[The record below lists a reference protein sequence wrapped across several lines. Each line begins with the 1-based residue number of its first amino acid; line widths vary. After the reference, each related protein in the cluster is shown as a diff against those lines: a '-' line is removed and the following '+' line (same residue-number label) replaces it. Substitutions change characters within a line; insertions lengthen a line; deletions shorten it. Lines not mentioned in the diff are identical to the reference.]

1 MESEIERAAAQ
12 VLNRCSDPSVS
23 MRQLHALVVAEI
35 GAGAGSYA
43 RFTDTLRR
51 RRDLFVVVDPDDP
64 LSEGPAW
71 PPPLLD
77 EYRQALAEAGLE
89 AEPVVA
95 LAKSA
100 ALPAMALA
108 VERDASVMAT
118 MGQSLADLLDSAKHD
133 TELERA
139 IAHAVMHSHTMARA
153 ITAEQLNG
161 SSSTDQP
168 QDKGKSGA
176 RADA

>member
-1 MESEIERAAAQ
+1 MESEIERTAAQ
-12 VLNRCSDPSVS
+12 VLNRCSAPSVS

-100 ALPAMALA
+100 AMPALA
-108 VERDASVMAT
+108 LGAPSDASVMAT
-118 MGQSLADLLDSAKHD
+118 LGQSLADLLDSAKHD
-133 TELERA
+133 GELERA
-139 IAHAVMHSHTMARA
+139 VAHAVMHSHTMARA

-161 SSSTDQP
+161 SFSRGHAP
-168 QDKGKSGA
+168 DKGNRGG
-176 RADA
+176 